1 MNRTVRKPVLRK
13 LLSRYEAAEV
23 LGVHFRTIDK
33 LIKDGKLRGVKIGR
47 RHMVDLTSADKLIAA
62 D

>member
-1 MNRTVRKPVLRK
+1 MQRK

-23 LGVHFRTIDK
+23 LNVHYRTIDK
-33 LIKDGKLRGVKIGR
+33 LIRNGELRGVKIGR
-47 RHMVDLTSADKLIAA
+47 RHMVDMSSANKLIAA